1 MVIGVQPTK
10 EKPLSDNLSQ
20 SAPTLHNVSVF
31 HNVFRDPEGRGVGFL
46 GYAPSHPMTNVFT
59 YKGVARPGAGVEAIL
74 ENAFKMFNIGEEGTA
89 AAYRARNL
97 RSLSVGDMVSV
108 DGTYFAIE
116 PLGFRQLD
124 AEPIHK
130 AVAYPGTTPIRWP
143 VAA

>member
-1 MVIGVQPTK
+1 M
-10 EKPLSDNLSQ
+10 SNNLSQ
-20 SAPTLHNVSVF
+20 SVPTLHNVSVF
-31 HNVFRDPEGRGVGFL
+31 HNVFRDADGRGVGFL

-59 YKGVARPGAGVEAIL
+59 YKGVARPGASVEAIL

-97 RSLSVGDMVSV
+97 RSLSVGDIVSV